1 MAGWEE
7 VLAELVRQRGKALK
21 RYAYL
26 LCGNDED
33 ADDLVQD
40 ALVRA
45 FARPGRRA
53 ATDAEAYVRRIM
65 LNRFLDAHRRRR
77 NWLRVQPLLG
87 QADIV
92 GDRSAEVAL
101 EADVRSAL
109 AVLSPRQ
116 RACAVLRHYEDHT
129 VPEIAALLGC
139 RPGTVKRHLSEAHQ
153 RLGALLTRPDLEEEQ
168 WSTTK

>member
-7 VLAELVRQRGKALK
+7 AMVALVSRRAGALK

-26 LCGNDED
+26 LCGNDAD

-53 ATDAEAYVRRIM
+53 AADAEAYVRRIL
-65 LNRFLDAHRRRR
+65 LNRYLDTYRRRQS
-77 NWLRVQPLLG
+77 WLRVRPLVVA
-87 QADIV
+87 ADTV

-101 EADVRSAL
+101 QTDVRSAL
-109 AVLSPRQ
+109 AALSPRQ
-116 RACAVLRHYEDHT
+116 RACAVLRYYEDRT
-129 VPEIAALLGC
+129 VPEIAAALGC
-139 RPGTVKRHLSEAHQ
+139 RPGTVKRHLSEAHE
-153 RLGALLTRPDLEEEQ
+153 RLGALLARPEAEEEQ
-168 WSTTK
+168 WNGTK